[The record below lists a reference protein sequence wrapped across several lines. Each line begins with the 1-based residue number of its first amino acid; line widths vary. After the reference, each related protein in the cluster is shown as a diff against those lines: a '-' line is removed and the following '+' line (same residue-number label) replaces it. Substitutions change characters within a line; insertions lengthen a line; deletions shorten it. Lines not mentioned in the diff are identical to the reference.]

1 VSFAGVAVVIASG
14 QGLTLGGEIGG
25 EAMTLLAALL
35 WSIYTAYATPY
46 VRRYSPLRATAW
58 SALAGTLVLAPI
70 GIFQLSGVDTATLEP
85 AVLAAILYSGM
96 LSSGVSNV
104 VVMNGVKVVGPTR
117 TAALQFL
124 VPALAVVLAAVF
136 LNEAIRAG
144 QIVGGVV
151 IVGGVLLTRWQP
163 RRASVLV

>member
-1 VSFAGVAVVIASG
+1 
-14 QGLTLGGEIGG
+14 
-25 EAMTLLAALL
+25 
-35 WSIYTAYATPY
+35 
-46 VRRYSPLRATAW
+46 
-58 SALAGTLVLAPI
+58 
-70 GIFQLSGVDTATLEP
+70 VDTATLEP

-163 RRASVLV
+163 RRASDRG